1 MPPGNSQ
8 NQMERTMKKTVAA
21 LALSAILIPAAV
33 IAGSHYGDRGE
44 NRAERMAEHLQ
55 LSEQQQSEVQKIFE
69 EQRAKRKE
77 QRQQM
82 RTETQARL
90 NKVLTPEQQA
100 KWQEYRKDRKD
111 RFCDKHGKGERYEH
125 GKGDRYGRDDD

>member
-1 MPPGNSQ
+1 
-8 NQMERTMKKTVAA
+8 MKKTVAA

-44 NRAERMAEHLQ
+44 HRAERMAEHLQ
-55 LSEQQQSEVQKIFE
+55 LSEQQQTEVQKIFE
-69 EQRAKRKE
+69 EQRAKRQE

-100 KWQEYRKDRKD
+100 KWQEYRQARKD